1 MYHFLSNFHS
11 QYPRLYIWRTN
22 RVEVDRARVKTVFQ
36 HLHHR
41 GSVNS
46 LKSRGLMDSTMIRF
60 FLWEG
65 RWQGTDFQL
74 LMKLFHLLGNTA
86 ARKWWEAGYDTQL
99 ILPILH
105 LHKIQAVHHRPLGYV
120 AGIHLSSRT
129 FLRIS
134 VLGQINPWDN
144 SIVFCLR
151 KYQLLWMEGWSH
163 DESKWMTWSHGWDL
177 G

>member
-1 MYHFLSNFHS
+1 MYNFLSNFHS

-22 RVEVDRARVKTVFQ
+22 EVEVDRSRVKTVFQ

-41 GSVNS
+41 ASVNT
-46 LKSRGLMDSTMIRF
+46 LKSRGLTDNDSLLSM
-60 FLWEG
+60 G
-65 RWQGTDFQL
+65 RKMTRNRFQL

-86 ARKWWEAGYDTQL
+86 AKKWWEAGYDTQL

-105 LHKIQAVHHRPLGYV
+105 LHKIQAVQHRPLGYV

-129 FLRIS
+129 FFRIS
-134 VLGQINPWDN
+134 VLGQTNPWDN

-151 KYQLLWMEGWSH
+151 KYQLLWTEGWSH
-163 DESKWMTWSHGWDL
+163 DESKWTTWNHGRDL
-177 G
+177 R